1 MMRRERPAEPRQRL
15 SPAWGGGR
23 RFVRDA
29 QDPRQVAAQEDD
41 DAAAAFAEDAPE
53 VDLAAALAE
62 RDRYLDQLQRTA
74 AEFANYRRRTDQERS
89 QQRLLANESLLR
101 EIIPVLDDLQRGL
114 DALPAAEQDSRIAE
128 GMRSIEQK
136 FLATLRKHGVTPL
149 EALGQPFDP
158 AVHEAIEADP
168 AGGNTVVAVYAPG
181 YRLGEGVLRPA
192 IVKVGPGPA

>member
-1 MMRRERPAEPRQRL
+1 M
-15 SPAWGGGR
+15 
-23 RFVRDA
+23 
-29 QDPRQVAAQEDD
+29 
-41 DAAAAFAEDAPE
+41 
-53 VDLAAALAE
+53 
-62 RDRYLDQLQRTA
+62 
-74 AEFANYRRRTDQERS
+74 
-89 QQRLLANESLLR
+89 
-101 EIIPVLDDLQRGL
+101 LDDLQRGL

>member
-1 MMRRERPAEPRQRL
+1 M
-15 SPAWGGGR
+15 
-23 RFVRDA
+23 RDA

-41 DAAAAFAEDAPE
+41 DAAVAFAEAGDESEA
-53 VDLAAALAE
+53 DLAAALAE

-74 AEFANYRRRTDQERS
+74 AEFANYRRRTDQERA

-114 DALPAAEQDSRIAE
+114 DALPAGEQDSRIAE

-149 EALGQPFDP
+149 EALGEPFDP

-168 AGGNTVVAVYAPG
+168 AGGSTVVAVYAPG
-181 YRLGEGVLRPA
+181 YRLGESILRPA